1 MVKIIPPSL
10 FGQKHSNRD
19 YSKADSWGKNQF
31 NSSFPASLVAYM
43 GEQGK
48 NPVYICTNKSN
59 EIVHSYIDTS
69 ELFGINPLSD
79 DAYYN
84 YEAEFYP
91 YEQFY
96 SATKKEKVDLVMINR
111 TSELSVRGL
120 EVKLTTLP
128 DNTTKDLPDADYGS
142 EIVVRSPTI
151 LFLACSICSCYKTD
165 KEKGVLHGLLNTIG
179 SEIKNWSEI
188 RHVLPHYEAIR
199 KAILSVS
206 ANLAKKQIP
215 LIIQPIWK
223 TDRKLKDFAEDCLD
237 VFVWSNLSVIQMCL
251 RETNTKEDISRNQRT
266 IIWLY
271 KMLWDYT
278 QFGRFNY
285 TDIVNDL
292 AYNYKTDKAFAISGK
307 LTNPMMACNE
317 LTKPRIS
324 KYEIKNI
331 ILGDGQKLLSPERRF
346 DAFIVSHPELF
357 EK

>member
-1 MVKIIPPSL
+1 MQKLLLLGDEAIAQAFIDAGGSAINSYPGTPST
-10 FGQKHSNRD
+10 QITEYVIK
-19 YSKADSWGKNQF
+19 SKEAKANGVIANWCANEKTALE
-31 NSSFPASLVAYM
+31 ASIGVAYA
-43 GEQGK
+43 GK
-48 NPVYICTNKSN
+48 
-59 EIVHSYIDTS
+59 VHSYIDTS

-188 RHVLPHYEAIR
+188 RHVLPHYDAIR

-307 LTNPMMACNE
+307 LTNPQCKIDNGIRE
-317 LTKPRIS
+317 TQ
-324 KYEIKNI
+324 Y
-331 ILGDGQKLLSPERRF
+331 GDGQGTRF
-346 DAFIVSHPELF
+346 DVGTVSRCLCHY
-357 EK
+357 